1 MCLRKGLSAERPF
14 FCFEIIDA
22 APISEEYRAQESHMG
37 SSIISNAAAGLQAQ
51 QIRLNVT
58 ASNTANLNSVVPLD
72 PSQRTIG
79 TPAEA
84 LSPTA
89 QAVPGGGVTAGATFS
104 TPPTVPRPDPGS
116 TFANADGLVGAPNVN
131 PVLTAQQVVSSVA
144 TYALNAELVQAG
156 DLIARTT
163 VSLRI

>member
-1 MCLRKGLSAERPF
+1 
-14 FCFEIIDA
+14 
-22 APISEEYRAQESHMG
+22 MG

-51 QIRLNVT
+51 QTRLYVT
-58 ASNTANLNSVVPLD
+58 ASNTANQTSVGPLD

-89 QAVPGGGVTAGATFS
+89 RAIPGGGVVGGAALS
-104 TPPTVPRPDPGS
+104 TPATVPRADPGS
-116 TFANADGLVGAPNVN
+116 AFANADRLVGAPNVN

-144 TYALNAELVQAG
+144 TYALNADVVQAG
-156 DLIARTT
+156 DEIARTT